1 MGRISEKRKSL
12 AKELVWVTCGYRG
25 GGMGS
30 IEGKEE
36 DGAGGGIGSQRA
48 EGETG
53 WHLRQSLR

>member
-12 AKELVWVTCGYRG
+12 ARELVWVTCEHRG

-30 IEGKEE
+30 TEGKEE
-36 DGAGGGIGSQRA
+36 DGSGDGIGSQGA